1 MRTVEDQL
9 SSARADVQRSVAQ
22 MPTRAAHTIRRRQQ
36 YRKTTALIAS
46 GAVVV
51 AVIVGTSLVSPGESQ
66 DMAGTPPADSPPATS
81 GLTPEQDQAIED
93 ALVGDDSDGIVTED
107 DPADADEPTQP
118 TAEDWVELPGGLSVA
133 AIAED
138 NGHMRIWTKSAAQEP
153 TPAASTDVAFLPVP
167 VNATQIAVLIP
178 SSEFLEAQGIDITP
192 YEKFDEARIHWF
204 EGSDAVD
211 TVSVDWSG
219 DPRFGVALVEARDA
233 NILDV
238 EFVTD

>member
-1 MRTVEDQL
+1 
-9 SSARADVQRSVAQ
+9 
-22 MPTRAAHTIRRRQQ
+22 
-36 YRKTTALIAS
+36 
-46 GAVVV
+46 
-51 AVIVGTSLVSPGESQ
+51 
-66 DMAGTPPADSPPATS
+66 
-81 GLTPEQDQAIED
+81 
-93 ALVGDDSDGIVTED
+93 
-107 DPADADEPTQP
+107 
-118 TAEDWVELPGGLSVA
+118 
-133 AIAED
+133 
-138 NGHMRIWTKSAAQEP
+138 MRIWTKSAPQEP

-192 YEKFDEARIHWF
+192 YEKSDEARIHWF